1 MSETVGFLGGIV
13 IAGLVAAWVYRD
25 AESRGDNG
33 IGWAFGVFMLMI
45 VVLPIYFIRRKPK
58 QPPVDAL
65 PHNTISSQ
73 VCRKCGAKLAASAK
87 FCETCGTKIE

>member
-1 MSETVGFLGGIV
+1 MSDMVGYLGGIV

-58 QPPVDAL
+58 QPPADILLNNAI
-65 PHNTISSQ
+65 PEK
-73 VCRKCGAKLAASAK
+73 VCLKCGAKLAASAK